1 MVVMMF
7 YILCIVIIGV
17 IRVESNWKWVLFI
30 IVYMIVVVF
39 IVGILIW
46 YVGIVLGFFLIFIF
60 SFWSC
65 SLVR

>member
-46 YVGIVLGFFLIFIF
+46 YVGIVLGFF
-60 SFWSC
+60 
-65 SLVR
+65 